1 MKRLVIFSDIILI
14 KINCGNCV
22 LLPAVASLAGHL
34 KFSRVLLMCI
44 VTEGLDDLPVKP
56 KPEWVH
62 MDKVEYEKIAWM
74 KDLPPPSTDDQ
85 KVCCLH

>member
-1 MKRLVIFSDIILI
+1 
-14 KINCGNCV
+14 
-22 LLPAVASLAGHL
+22 
-34 KFSRVLLMCI
+34 MCT

-74 KDLPPPSTDDQ
+74 KDLPPPSADDQ